1 MHRITISFEDEEF
14 EGLRRLAREADRSHA
29 WLVRYA
35 VRELLDRVGAGQLE
49 LPLLA
54 APRPAP
60 MAGEHR

>member
-1 MHRITISFEDEEF
+1 MHRITISFEPEEF

-35 VRELLDRVGAGQLE
+35 VRELLDRVRAGQLE

-54 APRPAP
+54 TPRSAV
-60 MAGEHR
+60 AAAEQR

>member
-1 MHRITISFEDEEF
+1 MHRITISFEPEEF

-54 APRPAP
+54 APRVAT
-60 MAGEHR
+60 ATGEHP